1 MSLSPNSLAFVALS
15 NEYCAAVEGVSQVAD
30 SRTFVATM
38 LRLLPRIYIVASDL
52 APAPSL
58 DEDAPYLDSY
68 LSEDYYEEA
77 CESIRTLLGTDD
89 VYLETFEEDMKY
101 SETPV
106 AASVAEGL
114 CDIFQELYN
123 FISVV
128 RDAHESQINDALIAV
143 KNDFESFWSQQ
154 VVNVLRPL
162 NQLRYNGDDDG
173 YDDESGNPSADE
185 DGIDLM

>member
-15 NEYCAAVEGVSQVAD
+15 NEYCAAVEGASQVAD

-162 NQLRYNGDDDG
+162 NQLRYNGEDDG
-173 YDDESGNPSADE
+173 YDDEPGNPSADD